1 MQEAGAFA
9 VVLECVPHAL
19 AKRITEELDI
29 TTIGFGA
36 GPDCDG
42 QVLVYQDMIAM
53 FSGFTPKF
61 TKTFANVGEVMK
73 EGFRAYIE
81 EVQNGTFP
89 EVPTHTFKMDESIL
103 DELK

>member
-1 MQEAGAFA
+1 
-9 VVLECVPHAL
+9 
-19 AKRITEELDI
+19 
-29 TTIGFGA
+29 
-36 GPDCDG
+36 
-42 QVLVYQDMIAM
+42 M